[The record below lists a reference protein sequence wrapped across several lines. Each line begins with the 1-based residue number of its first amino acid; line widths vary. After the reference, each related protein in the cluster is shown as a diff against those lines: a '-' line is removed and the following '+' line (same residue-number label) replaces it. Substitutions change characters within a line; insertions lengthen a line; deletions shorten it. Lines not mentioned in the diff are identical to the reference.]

1 MPPSG
6 RCEMAVLPSLV
17 MAKFKAARGRKS
29 STPPRPPAAVS
40 CVVLILAGLVLVMI
54 FLYEVMKHANG

>member
-1 MPPSG
+1 
-6 RCEMAVLPSLV
+6 

-29 STPPRPPAAVS
+29 STPARPPAAVS
-40 CVVLILAGLVLVMI
+40 CVVLILVGMVLVMI